1 MYIDTLQRKLAAH
14 QLWLQDPKLPGAAR
28 AFMPGAALACV
39 DLSNQDL
46 RGAVFVKANLKSA
59 ILANAN
65 LANADLR
72 GADLSYADFRG
83 ATLTGALTRG
93 ADLTGAKFE

>member
-1 MYIDTLQRKLAAH
+1 MTPRVLQRKLAAH
-14 QLWLQDPKLPGAAR
+14 QLWLADPSQPGAKR
-28 AFMPGAALACV
+28 ANLCSVALACV

-46 RGAVFVKANLKSA
+46 RGVIFAWANLKSA

-65 LANADLR
+65 LSNADLR

-83 ATLTGALTRG
+83 ARLTGALTRG